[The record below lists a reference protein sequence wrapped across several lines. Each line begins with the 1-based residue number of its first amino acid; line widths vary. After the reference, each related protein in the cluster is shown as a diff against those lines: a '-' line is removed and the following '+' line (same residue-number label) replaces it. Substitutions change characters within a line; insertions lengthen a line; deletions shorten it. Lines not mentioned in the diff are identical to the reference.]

1 MKKIILIIALS
12 IIIIMLAGLVFVMVK
27 KDNSK
32 ELIYKELNVT
42 EKDIDIVKS
51 ELELEGWELI
61 YEMEFY
67 YQNVKY
73 EFAVDMINNVIISI
87 DKNEN
92 KINENTNQINQ
103 EKAKEIAL
111 NKAGI
116 SEESVN
122 NIVVEEAM
130 ENGALEYEVN
140 FVYEQFEYEFT
151 VDSSGV
157 VVHFEKEPLNS

>member
-12 IIIIMLAGLVFVMVK
+12 IIIIMLAGLIFVMVK
-27 KDNSK
+27 KDSSK

-42 EKDIDIVKS
+42 EKDIDVVKS
-51 ELELEGWELI
+51 EIELEGSELI

-73 EFAVDMINNVIISI
+73 EFTVDMINNVIISI
-87 DKNEN
+87 DKDEN
-92 KINENTNQINQ
+92 KNTNQIDQ

-116 SEESVN
+116 SKESVN
-122 NIVVEEAM
+122 NIVVEEEM
-130 ENGALEYEVN
+130 ENGALEYEVK
-140 FVYEQFEYEFT
+140 FVYEQFEYECT

-157 VVHFEKEPLNS
+157 VINFEKEPLNS

>member
-51 ELELEGWELI
+51 EIELEGLELI

-130 ENGALEYEVN
+130 ENGALEYEVK